1 MAKETR
7 KASVDKPGVKGL
19 LEKDREK
26 RRECWQKQPAQN
38 EEHPLGLP
46 DNSEERPS
54 FDAYGRYLHFAS
66 SPKAIMPRGSM
77 TPPELD
83 HTLDCSVSSGPSP
96 IKHSPS
102 QLLFHLL
109 LIQFFWC

>member
-7 KASVDKPGVKGL
+7 KVSVDKPGVKGL

-26 RRECWQKQPAQN
+26 RRECWQKQLAQN

-46 DNSEERPS
+46 DSTEEQPS
-54 FDAYGRYLHFAS
+54 FDAYCRCLSFAS
-66 SPKAIMPRGSM
+66 SPKAITPGRGM
-77 TPPELD
+77 TPSELERA
-83 HTLDCSVSSGPSP
+83 LDYSVSSGPSP
-96 IKHSPS
+96 IRHLPS
-102 QLLFHLL
+102 QLLCHL